1 MTTIRVLVN
10 ILENAERGWNFLCDV
25 SMDLLEM
32 IRPGLEWWKPPLPKP
47 SISRKHRW
55 VLSTRNWH
63 LPRTLPATEEQQQ
76 GRLPS
81 ALVKNEPSGAETVD
95 VQPPL
100 SVLRLDSST
109 LCSRESGGTRLK
121 RVSYFQELISRF
133 QSLHLFISVCAGL
146 VTQFYPTLCDPM
158 DCSPPGSSV

>member
-1 MTTIRVLVN
+1 MTTNRVLVN
-10 ILENAERGWNFLCDV
+10 ILENAERGWNVVCDV

-47 SISRKHRW
+47 NISSKHMW
-55 VLSTRNWH
+55 VLPTINWH
-63 LPRTLPATEEQQQ
+63 LPRTLPATEQQQQ

-81 ALVKNEPSGAETVD
+81 ASVKNELSGAKIVY

-100 SVLRLDSST
+100 RDFRLDSST

-121 RVSYFQELISRF
+121 RVSCFQELISRF

-146 VTQFYPTLCDPM
+146 GHSVVSNTLWPH
-158 DCSPPGSSV
+158 GL